1 MKTLARRFGQA
12 GYTVPEILVVCAIVG
27 LVMAGLLSLMRT
39 GSQTFTVGANRA
51 EAQQTARLVI
61 ARMVQEIRTA
71 GHDPRTTNFTAIAAL
86 APPQVGF
93 TIDNDWN
100 ATGAIETGLAV
111 NFNGANRGERI
122 TYTVVANAL
131 RRQESFIDASPVEVT
146 DALADITFQYLDVD
160 DVSVAS
166 PHVAANAARIRT
178 VVVTITSRPDIQAST
193 STGHVAVTTTNRTR
207 VRNRT

>member
-27 LVMAGLLSLMRT
+27 LVMAGLFSLLRT

-61 ARMVQEIRTA
+61 SRMVQEIRTG
-71 GHDPRTTNFTAIAAL
+71 GHDPRSTNFTAITAL

-111 NFNGANRGERI
+111 AFNGANRGERI

-146 DALADITFQYLDVD
+146 SALADITFQYLDVD
-160 DVSVAS
+160 DVAVAS